1 MRRLAV
7 ILTGVVLAG
16 GVAATPA
23 IAGLAGNPSFSHEI
37 PVPAPHAAKAPLF
50 ADTKHRDDRGGVRRH
65 AEPGEDRGASSKA
78 EPSDDRGSTAPEA
91 EPTDDHGVQTPHAEA
106 TDDHGGD
113 QVPHA
118 ATSDDSGGGS
128 GGHGG
133 GRG

>member
-7 ILTGVVLAG
+7 ILTGAVLAG

-23 IAGLAGNPSFSHEI
+23 IAGLAGNPSFNHEI
-37 PVPAPHAAKAPLF
+37 PVPAPRAAKAPRF
-50 ADTKHRDDRGGVRRH
+50 ADIKHGDDRGGVRRH
-65 AEPGEDRGASSKA
+65 AEPGADRSASSKA
-78 EPSDDRGSTAPEA
+78 RPSGDRGSTTPEA
-91 EPTDDHGVQTPHAEA
+91 EPTDDHGAQTPHADP
-106 TDDHGGD
+106 TDGHGGD

-118 ATSDDSGGGS
+118 ATSDDSGGAS